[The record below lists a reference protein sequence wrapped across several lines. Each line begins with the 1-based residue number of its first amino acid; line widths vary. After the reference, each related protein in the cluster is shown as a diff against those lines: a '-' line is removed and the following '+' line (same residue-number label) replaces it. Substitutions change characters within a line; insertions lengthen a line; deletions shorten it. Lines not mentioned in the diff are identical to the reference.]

1 MVLDYTPRVCSF
13 RCAMLG
19 TVVAL
24 VGAAAVELVVA
35 VVGAFAAA
43 AAGPAA
49 AAVAAESVPRYFLEG
64 VLVAGAGV
72 FAFLLG
78 CPRFVV
84 GCLES

>member
-1 MVLDYTPRVCSF
+1 
-13 RCAMLG
+13 MLG

-24 VGAAAVELVVA
+24 VVAAAVELVVA
-35 VVGAFAAA
+35 VVGAFDA

-64 VLVAGAGV
+64 VLVAVAGV

-78 CPRFVV
+78 CLHFVV
-84 GCLES
+84 DFLES

>member
-35 VVGAFAAA
+35 VVGAFDAAA
-43 AAGPAA
+43 EPA

-64 VLVAGAGV
+64 VLVAVAGV

-78 CPRFVV
+78 CLHFVV
-84 GCLES
+84 DFLES